1 MKTEKPT
8 VVDQIKASKRAQ
20 KLLRQFLWIKEEV
33 KAQLY
38 LAIPIALSCVLLE
51 VPFYTSIAFVGHI
64 EGHNVT
70 TSTFVE
76 AMALNISFIHLI
88 VTSVIYGLVTAIET
102 LVSQSVGAGNFPR
115 VGVILQRSILII
127 FLVMLLQYAIL
138 SNSTS
143 ILHLLHQPPCVI
155 DQIELFMQ
163 VFYAGIPPF
172 VLQYLFMRY
181 YQAQGVV
188 LPFILTGVV
197 ANVVNIVAH
206 FVFVVVLQ
214 LEMRGAALSL
224 CVCYYSQLLS
234 IVIVALVLKL
244 NKSTWEGWSRECLNG
259 WGEFLKFGIP
269 GIIMVATDWSIFQ
282 VGYFLLGFM
291 PGNEIELAIFGIITN
306 YELLMFILGPFTFG
320 LAMSVQIGIKLGAGK
335 CPALLYDI
343 MLFVRNYT
351 SVLLCCMISCY
362 L

>member
-1 MKTEKPT
+1 MKTVTKFYNK
-8 VVDQIKASKRAQ
+8 IKRSKRAHWILSQ
-20 KLLRQFLWIKEEV
+20 LLWIKEEV

-64 EGHNVT
+64 EGRNVT

-88 VTSVIYGLVTAIET
+88 VTSVTYGLVTAIET

-115 VGVILQRSILII
+115 IGVILQRSILII
-127 FLVMLLQYAIL
+127 FVVMLLQYAIL

-163 VFYAGIPPF
+163 VFYVGIPPF
-172 VLQYLFMRY
+172 VLQYLLIRY
-181 YQAQGVV
+181 YQVQGVV

-197 ANVVNIVAH
+197 ANIANIVAH
-206 FVFVVVLQ
+206 FVFVVVLK

-224 CVCYYSQLLS
+224 CICYYLHLLL
-234 IVIVALVLKL
+234 IVIIGMVLKL
-244 NKSTWEGWSRECLNG
+244 NKKTWEGWSRECLNG
-259 WGEFLKFGIP
+259 WGEFLKLALP
-269 GIIMVATDWSIFQ
+269 GVIMVGIDWSLFQ
-282 VGYFLLGFM
+282 AGYFLLGFM
-291 PGNEIELAIFGIITN
+291 PGNEIELGIFGIITN
-306 YELLMFILGPFTFG
+306 YEVLVFTLGPLTLG
-320 LAMSVQIGIKLGAGK
+320 LAMSIQIGTKLGAGK
-335 CPALLYDI
+335 CPVYI
-343 MLFVRNYT
+343 TGRMH
-351 SVLLCCMISCY
+351 
-362 L
+362 